1 MVMIIIGKVRGNAKV
16 ACLTKDHDS
25 YLKNVEMEGSFCQN
39 LQVTRIVHEH
49 LSDKD
54 ISGLKANVGD
64 FTLKLCQI
72 ELHHQ
77 HASLFVGEMSG
88 VLFEF

>member
-1 MVMIIIGKVRGNAKV
+1 
-16 ACLTKDHDS
+16 
-25 YLKNVEMEGSFCQN
+25 MEGSFDEN

-72 ELHHQ
+72 ELHHR
-77 HASLFVGEMSG
+77 HAPLIVGEMSG
-88 VLFEF
+88 VILEF